1 MTEGELYAPKIIGQR
16 GKKEKL
22 GVFTRREMSRSLNFN
37 PVSIDNKMKDR
48 LLLSFSRN
56 EAKYYILF
64 SNEEKRLFVAY
75 TILRAIKII

>member
-1 MTEGELYAPKIIGQR
+1 
-16 GKKEKL
+16 
-22 GVFTRREMSRSLNFN
+22 MSRSLNFN
-37 PVSIDNKMKDR
+37 PVSIGNKMKDR